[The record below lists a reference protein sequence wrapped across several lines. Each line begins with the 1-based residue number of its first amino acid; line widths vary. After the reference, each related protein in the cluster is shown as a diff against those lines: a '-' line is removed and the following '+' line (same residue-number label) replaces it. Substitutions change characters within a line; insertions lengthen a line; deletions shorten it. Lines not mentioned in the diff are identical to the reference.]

1 LNRRS
6 AFTSRP
12 VTLSAAVILVLCACV
27 VLCACAAALTAA
39 RPANAAG
46 ATRLRVG
53 ALTLHRCGP
62 HRGGD
67 HGPGWC
73 TQVPRPLDPQLPAGP
88 KIGIQTQWVPASDGH
103 AVGTIVAV
111 EGGPGYPST
120 GSYDEYAGTFAPL
133 LKTHNLVLVDNRGTG
148 GSGILICRRLQTYTG
163 RTSGPAFA
171 KLVGACG
178 DSLNHRFKLPDGR
191 WLHAS
196 DLYGTAYAVADLA
209 AILRRLHTG
218 PVTIYGDSYGSW
230 FTQAFIARHPKMVK
244 AVILDSTYY
253 LRGLSPWYASSGI
266 EGRRAMLRVC
276 ERSLACDRHD
286 GAGAVNRFA
295 RILAQVRS
303 APISGTTR
311 LAGGQRVH
319 ETITPRLL
327 ADLVQ
332 DSGSDP
338 VILREADASVRAAL
352 AGDDAPLLRLVAQEQ
367 AYNHGTD
374 SAVYFNDPLYMAVS
388 CTDYPQ
394 LFDMHASPHVR
405 ARQFARAVATPSAPF
420 APFTTAEWVTQSGY
434 SQPYDVC
441 LDWPSPTRTAPVEPA
456 KPTVLPVSV
465 PILVIGGDVDD
476 LTPLSD
482 VRTFAPTLGRNVRV
496 VDLHNT
502 VHVTSEGDTFLSVG
516 ADCAR
521 SIIDRFIAAP
531 ARLPTMNVSC
541 AAKIPPI
548 HTPGEYPDT
557 LAASPRATVVS
568 GPDPGDTARR
578 AAWVAAQTAAD
589 AAIRY
594 YYVYVDGPG
603 LRGGGFKVASL
614 KSGAYRFTLHDD
626 RFVADAASDG
636 TFTWNPANNAIRGT
650 VTVRAASGGYR
661 VGLSWTQRDTYA
673 RLTLRGVTLKL
684 PSPGP

>member
-1 LNRRS
+1 MNRRS
-6 AFTSRP
+6 AFTRRP
-12 VTLSAAVILVLCACV
+12 VTLSAAVILVLFAGTCAV
-27 VLCACAAALTAA
+27 ALVAA
-39 RPANAAG
+39 RAANAA
-46 ATRLRVG
+46 AARTLRVG
-53 ALTLHRCGP
+53 TLTLHRCGP
-62 HRGGD
+62 HRGSD

-73 TQVPRPLDPQLPAGP
+73 TKVPRPLDPGRPAGP
-88 KIGIQTQWVPASDGH
+88 KIGIQTQWVPARDGH

-148 GSGILICRRLQTYTG
+148 GSGILICRRLQRYTG
-163 RTSGPAFA
+163 RTSGPQFA

-178 DSLNHRFKLPDGR
+178 DSLNHRFRLPNGR

-209 AILRRLHTG
+209 AILHQLHTG

-230 FTQAFIARHPKMVK
+230 FTQAFIARHPKMAQ

-253 LRGLSPWYASSGI
+253 LRGLSPWYASSGLA
-266 EGRRAMLRVC
+266 GRRAMRRVC
-276 ERSLACDRHD
+276 ERSRACDAHD

-295 RILAQVRS
+295 RILNQVRG
-303 APISGTTR
+303 APISGSTW

-367 AYNHGTD
+367 AYNHGTE

-394 LFDMHASPHVR
+394 LFDMHASPRVR
-405 ARQFARAVATPSAPF
+405 ARQFARAVAAQPSAPF
-420 APFTTAEWVTQSGY
+420 APFTTAEWVTLSGY

-441 LDWPSPTRTAPVEPA
+441 LNWPSPPRTAPVEPV
-456 KPTVLPVSV
+456 KPTVLPASV

-482 VRTFAPTLGRNVRV
+482 VRRFAPTLGRNVRV

-502 VHVTSEGDTFLSVG
+502 VHVTSEGDTFLSAG

-521 SIIDRFIAAP
+521 SIIDRFTARP
-531 ARLPTMNVSC
+531 ARLQRMNISC

-548 HTPGEYPDT
+548 HTPGEYPAA

-568 GPDPGDTARR
+568 GADPGNTARR

-594 YYVYVDGPG
+594 YYVYVNGPG

-626 RFVADAASDG
+626 RFVADAPSDG

-673 RLTLRGVTLKL
+673 RLTLHGVTLKL

>member
-1 LNRRS
+1 M
-6 AFTSRP
+6 
-12 VTLSAAVILVLCACV
+12 VLCAAAVVALCV
-27 VLCACAAALTAA
+27 CAVALTAA
-39 RPANAAG
+39 RRADAAG
-46 ATRLRVG
+46 AKTLRVG
-53 ALTLHRCGP
+53 TLTLHRCGP
-62 HRGGD
+62 HRGAD

-73 TQVPRPLDPQLPAGP
+73 TKVPRPLDPGRPDGP
-88 KIGIQTQWVPASDGH
+88 TIGIQTQWVPASDGH

-120 GSYDEYAGTFAPL
+120 GSYDEYVGTFHAL

-148 GSGILICRRLQTYTG
+148 GSGILRCPRLQRYTG
-163 RTSGPAFA
+163 RTSGPRFA

-178 DSLNHRFKLPDGR
+178 DSLNHRFKLPNGR

-209 AILRRLHTG
+209 AILRQLQTG

-230 FTQAFIARHPKMVK
+230 FTQAFIARHPAMVR

-253 LRGLSPWYASSGI
+253 LRGLSPWYASSAV
-266 EGRRAMLRVC
+266 ESRRAMLRVC
-276 ERSLACDRHD
+276 ERSIACNQHD

-295 RILAQVRS
+295 RIVDQVRS
-303 APISGTTR
+303 APISGDTR
-311 LAGGQRVH
+311 LAGGKRVH

-338 VILREADASVRAAL
+338 VILREIDASVRAAL

-367 AYNHGTD
+367 AYNHGTE

-394 LFDMHASPHVR
+394 LFDMHASPRLR
-405 ARQFARAVATPSAPF
+405 ARQFAHAVAARPSPAF
-420 APFTTAEWVTQSGY
+420 APFTTAEWVSQSGY

-441 LDWPSPTRTAPVEPA
+441 LDWPSPTHTAPVEPA
-456 KPTVLPVSV
+456 KSTVLPASK

-482 VRTFAPTLGRNVRV
+482 VRAFAPTLGRTVRV

-521 SIIDRFIAAP
+521 SIIDRFAAAP
-531 ARLPTMNVSC
+531 ARLQTMNVSC

-548 HTPGEYPDT
+548 HTPGRVPADARSE
-557 LAASPRATVVS
+557 PRARRLPS
-568 GPDPGDTARR
+568 PDAAPATRARR

-594 YYVYVDGPG
+594 YYVV
-603 LRGGGFKVASL
+603 RQR
-614 KSGAYRFTLHDD
+614 SGAPRRRLHGRGAEVRRLPVHTARRPIRRSTPPRTGRSPGTRRTTRSRGRSRFT
-626 RFVADAASDG
+626 R
-636 TFTWNPANNAIRGT
+636 PAGAIG
-650 VTVRAASGGYR
+650 

-673 RLTLRGVTLKL
+673 PRD
-684 PSPGP
+684 PGGRHA

>member
-1 LNRRS
+1 VVLTCLS
-6 AFTSRP
+6 CA
-12 VTLSAAVILVLCACV
+12 SAA
-27 VLCACAAALTAA
+27 AAAPRT
-39 RPANAAG
+39 
-46 ATRLRVG
+46 LRIG
-53 ALTLHRCGP
+53 QLILHRCGP
-62 HRGGD
+62 HRGSD

-73 TQVPRPLDPQLPAGP
+73 TKVPRPLDPSLPDGP
-88 KIGIQTQWVPASDGH
+88 KIGIQTQWLPASGGH

-120 GSYDEYAGTFAPL
+120 GSYDEYVGTFHKL

-148 GSGILICRRLQTYTG
+148 GSGILRCPRLQRFTG
-163 RTSGPAFA
+163 RTSGPRFA

-178 DSLNHRFKLPDGR
+178 RSLNHRFKLPGGR

-196 DLYGTAYAVADLA
+196 DLYGTEYAVTDLA
-209 AILRRLHTG
+209 AILRKLDTG

-230 FTQAFIARHPKMVK
+230 FVQAFIARHPRLVS

-266 EGRRAMLRVC
+266 EGQRAMRRVC
-276 ERSLACDRHD
+276 ERSIACNAHG
-286 GAGAVNRFA
+286 GAGASARFA
-295 RILAQVRS
+295 QILTQVRR
-303 APISGTTR
+303 APISGMTR

-319 ETITPRLL
+319 QTITPRLL

-338 VILREADASVRAAL
+338 VILRESDAAIRAAL
-352 AGDDAPLLRLVAQEQ
+352 AGDNVALLRLVAQEQ
-367 AYNHGTD
+367 AYNHGTE

-394 LFDMHASPHVR
+394 LFDMHASRSVR
-405 ARQFARAVATPSAPF
+405 ARQYAHAVATQPSAPF

-441 LDWPSPTRTAPVEPA
+441 LDWPSPTHIAPVEPA
-456 KPTVLPVSV
+456 KPTMLPPSV
-465 PILVIGGDVDD
+465 PILTIGGDVDD

-482 VRTFAPTLGRNVRV
+482 VRKFAPTLGRTVRV

-502 VHVTSEGDTFLSVG
+502 VHVTSEGDTFLSAG

-521 SIIDRFIAAP
+521 SIIDRFTARP
-531 ARLPTMNVSC
+531 ARLQQMNVSC

-548 HTPGEYPDT
+548 RTPGEYPET
-557 LAASPRATVVS
+557 LASSPRASVIS
-568 GPDPGDTARR
+568 GHHPGNTARR

-594 YYVYVDGPG
+594 YYVYVNGPG
-603 LRGGGFKVASL
+603 LRGGGFTVASL
-614 KSGAYRFTLHDD
+614 KSGAYRFTLDRD
-626 RFVADAASDG
+626 RFVSDAASDG
-636 TFTWNPANNAIRGT
+636 TFTWKPANSAISGT
-650 VTVRAASGGYR
+650 VVVHAGGRTYR
-661 VGLSWTQRDTYA
+661 VGLAWTQRDTYA
-673 RLTLRGVTLKL
+673 RVSVRGAKLRL

>member
-1 LNRRS
+1 VATLNRRS
-6 AFTSRP
+6 AFSSRP
-12 VTLSAAVILVLCACV
+12 VTVCAAAIIA
-27 VLCACAAALTAA
+27 LCACAPALAAA
-39 RPANAAG
+39 RPAAA
-46 ATRLRVG
+46 TTLTVG
-53 ALTLHRCGP
+53 QLTLHRCGP

-73 TQVPRPLDPQLPAGP
+73 TKVPRPLDPSLPGGP
-88 KIGIQTQWVPASDGH
+88 KIGIQTQWVPATDGH

-120 GSYDEYAGTFAPL
+120 GSYDEYTGIFAPL

-148 GSGILICRRLQTYTG
+148 GSGILICRRLQAYAG

-171 KLVGACG
+171 TLVGACG
-178 DSLNHRFKLPDGR
+178 DSLNHRFKLADGR

-209 AILRRLHTG
+209 AILRKLDTG

-230 FTQAFIARHPKMVK
+230 FTQAFIARHPTMVR

-266 EGRRAMLRVC
+266 EARRAMLSVC
-276 ERSLACDRHD
+276 QRSIACNAHR
-286 GAGAVNRFA
+286 GTQAVTRFA
-295 RILAQVRS
+295 ALLAQVRRT
-303 APISGTTR
+303 PISGVTR
-311 LAGGQRVH
+311 LADGARVH
-319 ETITPRLL
+319 QTIDARRL

-338 VILREADASVRAAL
+338 VILRESDASVRAAL
-352 AGDDAPLLRLVAQEQ
+352 AGDDVPLLRLVAQEQ
-367 AYNHGTD
+367 AYNHGTE

-394 LFDMHASPHVR
+394 LFSMR
-405 ARQFARAVATPSAPF
+405 AAPGIRQTQFGRAVATQPSAPF

-441 LDWPSPTRTAPVEPA
+441 LDWPSPIHTAPVEPA
-456 KPTVLPVSV
+456 QPTVLPASV
-465 PILVIGGDVDD
+465 PILVVGGDVDD

-482 VRTFAPTLGRNVRV
+482 VRKFAPTLGRNVRV

-521 SIIDRFIAAP
+521 SIIDRFT
-531 ARLPTMNVSC
+531 ARPSKLQTMNVSC

-548 HTPGEYPDT
+548 QTPGEYPRT
-557 LAASPRATVVS
+557 LASAPAATVVS
-568 GPDPGDTARR
+568 GRVSLAGRR
-578 AAWVAAQTAAD
+578 AAWVAAQTAGD
-589 AAIRY
+589 AAITY
-594 YYVYVDGPG
+594 YYGAAAHGPG
-603 LRGGGFKVASL
+603 LRGGSFTVKRS
-614 KSGAYRFTLHDD
+614 RFTLHAD
-626 RFVADAASDG
+626 RLVSDATATG
-636 TFTWNPANNAIRGT
+636 TFTDDAATGGITGT
-650 VTVRAASGGYR
+650 ITVAGYP
-661 VGLSWTQRDTYA
+661 VHVSYTQRSTYA
-673 RLTLRGVTLKL
+673 RATIGHATLKL

>member
-6 AFTSRP
+6 AFSSRP
-12 VTLSAAVILVLCACV
+12 VTVCVAAIVA
-27 VLCACAAALTAA
+27 LCACAAALAAA
-39 RPANAAG
+39 RPAAA
-46 ATRLRVG
+46 TTLTVG
-53 ALTLHRCGP
+53 QLTLHRCGP

-73 TQVPRPLDPQLPAGP
+73 TKVPRPLDPSLPNGP
-88 KIGIQTQWVPASDGH
+88 RIGIQTQWVPASDGH

-120 GSYDEYAGTFAPL
+120 GSYDEYTGIFAPL

-148 GSGILICRRLQTYTG
+148 GSGILICKRLQSYTG
-163 RTSGPAFA
+163 RTSGPVFA

-178 DSLNHRFKLPDGR
+178 DSLNHRFKRPDRR

-196 DLYGTAYAVADLA
+196 DLYGTAYAVSDLA
-209 AILRRLHTG
+209 AILRKLHTG

-230 FTQAFIARHPKMVK
+230 FTQAFIARHPTMVR

-266 EGRRAMLRVC
+266 EARRAMLRVC
-276 ERSLACDRHD
+276 ERSIACDAHD
-286 GAGAVNRFA
+286 GAGAVTRFA
-295 RILAQVRS
+295 QILSQVRRR
-303 APISGTTR
+303 PISGMTR

-338 VILREADASVRAAL
+338 VILREEDASVRAAL
-352 AGDDAPLLRLVAQEQ
+352 AGDDVPLLRLVAQEQ
-367 AYNHGTD
+367 AYNHGTETP
-374 SAVYFNDPLYMAVS
+374 VYFNDPLYMAVS

-394 LFDMHASPHVR
+394 LFDIHASPRVR
-405 ARQFARAVATPSAPF
+405 ARQFAHAVASQPSAPF

-441 LDWPSPTRTAPVEPA
+441 LDWPSPVHTAPVEPA
-456 KPTVLPVSV
+456 KPTVLPASV
-465 PILVIGGDVDD
+465 PILVVGGDVDD

-482 VRTFAPTLGRNVRV
+482 VRKFAPTLGRNVRV

-521 SIIDRFIAAP
+521 SIIDRFTATP
-531 ARLPTMNVSC
+531 ARLQTMNVSC

-548 HTPGEYPDT
+548 HTPGEYPRT
-557 LAASPRATVVS
+557 LASAPAATAVS
-568 GPDPGDTARR
+568 ARVSLTARR
-578 AAWVAAQTAAD
+578 AVWIAAQTAAD

-594 YYVYVDGPG
+594 YYVYANGPG
-603 LRGGGFKVASL
+603 LRGGGFKVTSL
-614 KSGAYRFTLHDD
+614 KSGAYRFTLHHD
-626 RFVADAASDG
+626 RFVGDAASDG
-636 TFTWNPANNAIRGT
+636 TFTWNPANEAIRGT
-650 VTVRAASGGYR
+650 VTVHAAGRGYR

-673 RLTLRGVTLKL
+673 RATLRGAELKI

>member
-1 LNRRS
+1 MFLIC
-6 AFTSRP
+6 A
-12 VTLSAAVILVLCACV
+12 SAA
-27 VLCACAAALTAA
+27 AAAPAA
-39 RPANAAG
+39 
-46 ATRLRVG
+46 LRVG
-53 ALTLHRCGP
+53 TLTLHRCGP
-62 HRGGD
+62 HRGSD

-73 TQVPRPLDPQLPAGP
+73 TKVSRPLDPGLPDGP

-133 LKTHNLVLVDNRGTG
+133 LKTYNLVLVDNRGTG
-148 GSGILICRRLQTYTG
+148 GSGILICPRLQRYTG
-163 RTSGPAFA
+163 QTSGPRFA
-171 KLVGACG
+171 TLVGDCG
-178 DSLNHRFKLPDGR
+178 DSLNHRFKLPNGH

-209 AILRRLHTG
+209 AILRQLHTG

-230 FTQAFIARHPKMVK
+230 FTQAFIARHPAMVG
-244 AVILDSTYY
+244 AMILDSTYY

-266 EGRRAMLRVC
+266 EARRAMLRVC
-276 ERSLACDRHD
+276 ERSIACNQHD
-286 GAGAVNRFA
+286 GAGAVTRFA
-295 RILAQVRS
+295 QILEQVRS
-303 APISGTTR
+303 VPISGTTR
-311 LAGGQRVH
+311 LAGGKRVH

-338 VILREADASVRAAL
+338 VILREADASIRAAL
-352 AGDDAPLLRLVAQEQ
+352 AGDDVPLLRLVAQEQ
-367 AYNHGTD
+367 AYNHGTE

-394 LFDMHASPHVR
+394 LFDMRGSPRVR
-405 ARQFARAVATPSAPF
+405 ARQFASAVAAQPSAPF

-441 LDWPSPTRTAPVEPA
+441 LDWPSPTHTAPVEPA
-456 KPTVLPVSV
+456 KPTVLPASK

-521 SIIDRFIAAP
+521 SIIDRFTATP
-531 ARLPTMNVSC
+531 ARLQTMNVSC
-541 AAKIPPI
+541 AATIPPI
-548 HTPGEYPDT
+548 HTPGEYPLT
-557 LAASPRATVVS
+557 LASAPAATAVS
-568 GPDPGDTARR
+568 GSVSLTARR

-594 YYVYVDGPG
+594 YYVYVNGPG

-626 RFVADAASDG
+626 RFVGDAGSDG
-636 TFTWNPANNAIRGT
+636 TFTWRPENNAIHGT
-650 VTVRAASGGYR
+650 ITVHAAGRRYR

-673 RLTLRGVTLKL
+673 RAILRGVTLKL

>member
-1 LNRRS
+1 MRRTWGLAIVS
-6 AFTSRP
+6 AVFLICVSAG
-12 VTLSAAVILVLCACV
+12 SAAVA
-27 VLCACAAALTAA
+27 T
-39 RPANAAG
+39 PA
-46 ATRLRVG
+46 RLRVG
-53 ALTLHRCGP
+53 TLTLHRCGP
-62 HRGGD
+62 HRGSD

-73 TQVPRPLDPQLPAGP
+73 TKVPRPLDPLLPDGP
-88 KIGIQTQWVPASDGH
+88 HIGIQTQWVPATDGH

-148 GSGILICRRLQTYTG
+148 GSGILLCWRLQRYTG
-163 RTSGPAFA
+163 QTSGTRFA

-178 DSLNHRFKLPDGR
+178 DALNHRFKRSDGR
-191 WLHAS
+191 WLHTS

-209 AILRRLHTG
+209 AILRRLNTG

-230 FTQAFIARHPKMVK
+230 FTQAFIARHPTLVR

-266 EGRRAMLRVC
+266 EARRAMLRVC
-276 ERSLACDRHD
+276 ERSIACNAHG

-295 RILAQVRS
+295 AILDQVRS
-303 APISGTTR
+303 APISGDTR
-311 LAGGQRVH
+311 LAGGRRVH

-327 ADLVQ
+327 VDLVQ

-367 AYNHGTD
+367 AYNHGTE
-374 SAVYFNDPLYMAVS
+374 SAIYFNDPLYMAAS

-394 LFDMHASPHVR
+394 LFSMR
-405 ARQFARAVATPSAPF
+405 ATPATRLRQYERAVAGQPSAPF
-420 APFTTAEWVTQSGY
+420 APFSTAEWVSQSGY

-441 LDWPSPTRTAPVEPA
+441 LDWPSPTHLAPVEPA
-456 KPTVLPVSV
+456 TPTVLPASV

-482 VRTFAPTLGRNVRV
+482 VRMFAPTLGRNVRV

-521 SIIDRFIAAP
+521 SIIDRFAATP
-531 ARLPTMNVSC
+531 GRLQTMSVSC
-541 AAKIPPI
+541 AARIPPI
-548 HTPGEYPDT
+548 HTPGEYPET
-557 LAASPRATVVS
+557 LAASPRAILVS
-568 GPDPGDTARR
+568 GHDPGNGARR

-594 YYVYVDGPG
+594 DYAYVNGPG
-603 LRGGGFKVASL
+603 LRGGGFAVTSL
-614 KSGAYRFTLHDD
+614 KSGAYRFTLHHD
-626 RFVADAASDG
+626 RFVADAVSGG
-636 TFTWNPANNAIRGT
+636 TFTWNPSNSAIRGT
-650 VTVRAASGGYR
+650 VVVQAGSERYR
-661 VGLSWTQRDTYA
+661 IKIAWTQRSIYA
-673 RLTLRGVTLKL
+673 RATLRGARLRL
-684 PSPGP
+684 PTPGP

>member
-1 LNRRS
+1 VAL
-6 AFTSRP
+6 A
-12 VTLSAAVILVLCACV
+12 AAVLAALCGAA
-27 VLCACAAALTAA
+27 LAAACPADAAAASTLT
-39 RPANAAG
+39 
-46 ATRLRVG
+46 VG
-53 ALTLHRCGP
+53 QLTLHRCGP
-62 HRGGD
+62 DRGSD

-73 TQVPRPLDPQLPAGP
+73 TKVPRPLDPSLPDGP
-88 KIGIQTQWVPASDGH
+88 RIGVQTQWVPARDGH

-133 LKTHNLVLVDNRGTG
+133 LRTHNLVLVDNRGTG
-148 GSGILICRRLQTYTG
+148 GSGILICRRLQRYTG
-163 RTSGPAFA
+163 RTSGPRFA
-171 KLVGACG
+171 QLVGACG
-178 DSLNHRFKLPDGR
+178 DSLNHRFKLPGGR

-209 AILRRLHTG
+209 AILRLLHTG

-230 FTQAFIARHPKMVK
+230 FTQAFIARHPSLVH

-276 ERSLACDRHD
+276 ERSIACDVHG
-286 GAGAVNRFA
+286 GAQAVARFA
-295 RILAQVRS
+295 ALLARVRRQ
-303 APISGTTR
+303 PISGITR
-311 LAGGQRVH
+311 LANGARTHQ
-319 ETITPRLL
+319 TIDARRL

-338 VILREADASVRAAL
+338 VILRESDASVRAAL
-352 AGDDAPLLRLVAQEQ
+352 AGDDVPLLRLVAQEQ
-367 AYNHGTD
+367 AYNHGTA

-394 LFDMHASPHVR
+394 LFDMRASPRVR
-405 ARQFARAVATPSAPF
+405 ARQFARAVAAQASAPF

-434 SQPYDVC
+434 SQPYDIC

-456 KPTVLPVSV
+456 KPTVLPASK

-482 VRTFAPTLGRNVRV
+482 VRKFAPTLGRNVRV

-502 VHVTSEGDTFLSVG
+502 VPVTSEGDTFLSVG
-516 ADCAR
+516 AGCAR
-521 SIIDRFIAAP
+521 SIIDRFTATP
-531 ARLPTMNVSC
+531 ARLQTMNVSC

-548 HTPGEYPDT
+548 HTPGEYPQT
-557 LAASPRATVVS
+557 LASASAATVVS
-568 GPDPGDTARR
+568 GNVNPTARR

-594 YYVYVDGPG
+594 YYVYVNGPG
-603 LRGGGFKVASL
+603 LRGGGFKVGSL
-614 KSGAYRFTLHDD
+614 KSGAYRFTLHRD
-626 RFVADAASDG
+626 RFVSDAASDG

-650 VTVRAASGGYR
+650 VTVRAASRRYR
-661 VGLSWTQRDTYA
+661 VGISWTQRTTYA
-673 RLTLRGVTLKL
+673 RATVAGATLRL
-684 PSPGP
+684 PAPGP

>member
-1 LNRRS
+1 MARRIW
-6 AFTSRP
+6 ALVVVAVILGTCA
-12 VTLSAAVILVLCACV
+12 SAAV
-27 VLCACAAALTAA
+27 AAPRT
-39 RPANAAG
+39 
-46 ATRLRVG
+46 LRVG
-53 ALTLHRCGP
+53 TVTLHRCGP
-62 HRGGD
+62 HRGSD

-73 TQVPRPLDPQLPAGP
+73 TKVPRPLDPGLPDGP
-88 KIGIQTQWVPASDGH
+88 TIGIQTQWVPAGDGH

-148 GSGILICRRLQTYTG
+148 GSGILICPRLQRYTG
-163 RTSGPAFA
+163 QTSGSRFA
-171 KLVGACG
+171 MLVGACG
-178 DSLNHRFKLPDGR
+178 DSLNHRFRLASGR

-230 FTQAFIARHPKMVK
+230 FTQAFIARHPAMVG

-266 EGRRAMLRVC
+266 AARRAMLRVC
-276 ERSLACDRHD
+276 ERSVACNAY
-286 GAGAVNRFA
+286 GGGQAVARFA
-295 RILAQVRS
+295 TLLATVRRQ
-303 APISGTTR
+303 PISGNTR
-311 LAGGQRVH
+311 LAGGQPVH

-338 VILREADASVRAAL
+338 VILREADASIRAAL
-352 AGDDAPLLRLVAQEQ
+352 AGDDVPLLRLVAQEQ
-367 AYNHGTD
+367 AYNHGTE

-394 LFDMHASPHVR
+394 LFDMHASPR
-405 ARQFARAVATPSAPF
+405 ARADQFARAVATQPSAPF

-441 LDWPSPTRTAPVEPA
+441 LDWPSPTHAAPVEPA
-456 KPTVLPVSV
+456 TPTVLPASKPV
-465 PILVIGGDVDD
+465 LVIGGDVDD

-496 VDLHNT
+496 VDLRNT

-516 ADCAR
+516 AGCAR
-521 SIIDRFIAAP
+521 SIIDRFTAAP
-531 ARLPTMNVSC
+531 TRLQTMNVSC

-548 HTPGEYPDT
+548 HTPGEYPQT
-557 LAASPRATVVS
+557 LAASPRAAVVS
-568 GPDPGDTARR
+568 GPDPGDSARR

-594 YYVYVDGPG
+594 YYVYVNGPG
-603 LRGGGFKVASL
+603 LRGGGFTVTSL
-614 KSGAYRFTLHDD
+614 KSGDYRFTLHRD

-636 TFTWNPANNAIRGT
+636 TFTWNPSNDAIRGT
-650 VTVRAASGGYR
+650 VVVRTASQRYR
-661 VGLSWTQRDTYA
+661 VGIAWTQRSPSA
-673 RLTLRGVTLKL
+673 RATLRRATLRL
-684 PSPGP
+684 PTPGP

>member
-1 LNRRS
+1 MV
-6 AFTSRP
+6 
-12 VTLSAAVILVLCACV
+12 VTFLVCASAA
-27 VLCACAAALTAA
+27 TAA
-39 RPANAAG
+39 PR
-46 ATRLRVG
+46 TLRVG
-53 ALTLHRCGP
+53 ELTLHRCGP
-62 HRGGD
+62 HRGPD

-73 TQVPRPLDPQLPAGP
+73 TKVPRPLDPSLPDGP

-148 GSGILICRRLQTYTG
+148 GSGILRCPRLQRYTG
-163 RTSGPAFA
+163 QTSGPRFA

-230 FTQAFIARHPKMVK
+230 FTQAFIARDPTLVR

-266 EGRRAMLRVC
+266 EARRAMLRVC
-276 ERSLACDRHD
+276 ERSVACNEHD

-295 RILAQVRS
+295 RILDQVRR
-303 APISGTTR
+303 APISGDTR
-311 LAGGQRVH
+311 LAGGTRVH

-338 VILREADASVRAAL
+338 VILREADASIRAAL
-352 AGDDAPLLRLVAQEQ
+352 AGDDVPLLRLVAQEQ
-367 AYNHGTD
+367 AYNHGTE

-394 LFDMHASPHVR
+394 LFDMHASPRVR
-405 ARQFARAVATPSAPF
+405 ARQFARAVAAQPSAPF

-434 SQPYDVC
+434 SQPYDIC
-441 LDWPSPTRTAPVEPA
+441 LDWPSPTHTAPVEPA
-456 KPTVLPVSV
+456 KPTVLPASK
-465 PILVIGGDVDD
+465 PILLIGGDVDD

-482 VRTFAPTLGRNVRV
+482 VRKFAPALGRNVRV

-516 ADCAR
+516 ASCAR
-521 SIIDRFIAAP
+521 SIIDRFTATP
-531 ARLPTMNVSC
+531 ARLRTMNVSC

-548 HTPGEYPDT
+548 HTPGEYPQT
-557 LAASPRATVVS
+557 LASAPAATVVS
-568 GPDPGDTARR
+568 GNVSPTARQV
-578 AAWVAAQTAAD
+578 AWVAAQTAAD

-594 YYVYVDGPG
+594 YYVYVNGPG
-603 LRGGGFKVASL
+603 CAAATSWSHRRSL
-614 KSGAYRFTLHDD
+614 APTDSRCTTTGPSAMPPQTGR
-626 RFVADAASDG
+626 S
-636 TFTWNPANNAIRGT
+636 RGT
-650 VTVRAASGGYR
+650 RRTTRSTARSPLTRAAGATASG
-661 VGLSWTQRDTYA
+661 
-673 RLTLRGVTLKL
+673 
-684 PSPGP
+684 SPGRSEIRTHARRSRARRSGSRHRARSAGGPRSRPA

>member
-1 LNRRS
+1 VLS
-6 AFTSRP
+6 VA
-12 VTLSAAVILVLCACV
+12 VTFALCAFGAV
-27 VLCACAAALTAA
+27 PVL
-39 RPANAAG
+39 AAG
-46 ATRLRVG
+46 TPAPRTLTVG
-53 ALTLHRCGP
+53 TLALHRCGP
-62 HRGGD
+62 HRGSD

-73 TQVPRPLDPQLPAGP
+73 TKVPRPLDPGLVDGP
-88 KIGIQTQWVPASDGH
+88 KIGIQTQWVPAQDGH

-120 GSYDEYAGTFAPL
+120 GSYDEYTGIFAPL

-148 GSGILICRRLQTYTG
+148 GSGILICKGLQSFTG

-171 KLVGACG
+171 ELVGACG
-178 DSLNHRFKLPDGR
+178 DSLNHRFKLRDGR

-209 AILRRLHTG
+209 AILRRLDTG

-230 FTQAFIARHPKMVK
+230 FTQAFIARHPAMVR

-266 EGRRAMLRVC
+266 ESRRAMLRVC
-276 ERSLACDRHD
+276 ERSIACNAHG
-286 GAGAVNRFA
+286 GAQAVARFA
-295 RILAQVRS
+295 ALLEQVRKQ
-303 APISGTTR
+303 PISGTTR
-311 LAGGQRVH
+311 LAGGARVH
-319 ETITPRLL
+319 QTIGPRQL

-332 DSGSDP
+332 DAGSDP
-338 VILREADASVRAAL
+338 VILRESDASVRAAL
-352 AGDDAPLLRLVAQEQ
+352 AGDHAPLLRLVAQEQ
-367 AYNHGTD
+367 AYNHGTS
-374 SAVYFNDPLYMAVS
+374 SAVYFDDALYMAVS

-394 LFDMHASPHVR
+394 LFDMHVSPRVR
-405 ARQFARAVATPSAPF
+405 ARQFARAVARQPSAPF

-456 KPTVLPVSV
+456 KPTVLPASV
-465 PILVIGGDVDD
+465 PILAIGGDVDD

-482 VRTFAPTLGRNVRV
+482 VRTFAPTLGHNVRV

-502 VHVTSEGDTFLSVG
+502 VHATSEGDTFLSAG
-516 ADCAR
+516 AGCAR
-521 SIIDRFIAAP
+521 SIIDRFTARP
-531 ARLPTMNVSC
+531 ARLQRMNVSC
-541 AAKIPPI
+541 GARIPPI
-548 HTPGEYPDT
+548 HTPGEYPET
-557 LAASPRATVVS
+557 LASSPRAAVVS
-568 GPDPGDTARR
+568 GHDPGSTARR
-578 AAWVAAQTAAD
+578 ATWVAAQTAAD

-594 YYVYVDGPG
+594 YYVYVNGAG
-603 LRGGGFKVASL
+603 LRGGGFKVKSL
-614 KSGAYRFTLHDD
+614 KSGAYRFTLHRD
-626 RFVADAASDG
+626 RFVGDAASAG

-650 VTVRAASGGYR
+650 ITVHAGAKRYR

-673 RLTLRGVTLKL
+673 RATLQRATLAL